1 VVTSERKKESNRINA
16 QKSTGATSAAG
27 KRRSSR
33 NAQSHGLSAQG
44 SYAGYSSADVSQLV
58 EKMVGP
64 DSNAFVKAVARDAAH
79 AQLRLE
85 TIVRYQVSLIERA
98 RVFGTL
104 DPVPNPPLLSAQA
117 TLINLRVWAWTGL
130 FPRPPD
136 PEKTMPQDEP
146 ARTDEAIR
154 RALPR
159 LSALNRYER
168 RELNAR
174 SRGLKAMSR
183 AIAMTRPNDEELT
196 DAKDV
201 SDDL

>member
-1 VVTSERKKESNRINA
+1 MTSERKIRANRENA
-16 QKSTGATSAAG
+16 QQSKGATSAAG

-33 NAQSHGLSAQG
+33 NAQKHGLSAATP
-44 SYAGYSSADVSQLV
+44 YAGYTSTDVLRLV
-58 EKMVGP
+58 EEMVAP
-64 DSNAFVKAVARDAAH
+64 NSNAFVKAFARDAAH

-85 TIVRYQVSLIERA
+85 TIARYQASLIERA
-98 RVFGTL
+98 RTLGTL
-104 DPVPNPPLLSAQA
+104 DPLPRPPLGPAYEVL
-117 TLINLRVWAWTGL
+117 NNVRVWGWTGL

-154 RALPR
+154 RALRR
-159 LSALNRYER
+159 LSALDRYER

-174 SRGLKAMSR
+174 SHGLKAMSQ

-201 SDDL
+201 SEDA